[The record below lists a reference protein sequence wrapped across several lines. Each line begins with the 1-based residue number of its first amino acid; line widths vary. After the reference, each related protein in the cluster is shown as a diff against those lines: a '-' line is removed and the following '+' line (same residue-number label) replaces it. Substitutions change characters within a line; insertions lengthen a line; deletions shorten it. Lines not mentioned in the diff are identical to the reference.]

1 MYRNILIITALIFLS
16 LSAVAQNK
24 TFQAITEEASFRMK
38 FLEAARK
45 INTIQADFLQEKNL
59 NVLDEKIVSKGKFWF
74 KRQSMVRMEYTSP
87 YKYLMVINQDKM
99 TIKDDAKT
107 TTLSSRSNKLLEYV
121 NKIII
126 DCVQGTAIDS
136 KEFSVKVLEN
146 DKQYLLELVPVKKEM
161 REFFSAI
168 SLFIDKSDNSV
179 QRMEMKEPNGDSTLF
194 TFMNKKFNEIIP
206 ETFFIVH

>member
-1 MYRNILIITALIFLS
+1 MLRTNLFVALLLLPLVTFS
-16 LSAVAQNK
+16 QKS
-24 TFQAITEEASFRMK
+24 TFQPVKDEASFRMK
-38 FLEAARK
+38 FSEAAAK

-59 NVLDEKIVSKGKFWF
+59 TVLDEKIVSKGKFWF
-74 KRQSMVRMEYTSP
+74 KKLNMVRMEYTNP

-107 TTLSSRSNKLLEYV
+107 TTMSSRSNKLLEYV

-136 KEFSVKVLEN
+136 KDFAVKVLESE
-146 DKQYLLELVPVKKEM
+146 KQYLLELAPVKKEL

-168 SLFIDKSDNSV
+168 NLFIDKSDNSV

-194 TFMNKKFNEIIP
+194 TFMNKIFNESIP
-206 ETFFIVH
+206 DPFFVVR